1 MVRRGYRTS
10 ASLAAMAL
18 SAFALPALAQ
28 QKSAENAVT
37 SADDAFGNSVGLES
51 TGIYSENNVRG
62 FSPLEAGNSR
72 IDGIYF
78 DPVSLITL
86 RMRQSQAMRV
96 GYAALDYPFPAP
108 TGIADNRLR
117 TAGNDFTLGVEA
129 HLQQYGSYVFSAESR
144 IPLVR
149 DHLGLVA
156 GVSHGHAKYIDGAS
170 ENNYSFALKPVF
182 RFGGVEFSP
191 FYSANYVRDARAR
204 PVILGTGPFVP
215 ALPDPKRYYGSPWTS
230 AGKDNVN
237 LGATFK
243 AVITSRLSLR
253 AGVFRSSVQRRD
265 NITELFAV
273 TSPQGQTQHTI
284 IADPDQQNRSW
295 SGEAQF
301 AWNAQ
306 TGRWR
311 HRLIAGYRMRDRRT
325 ESGGS
330 DVENCGAPMLGDPDP
345 STACLARPLFVFS
358 QPNVGKVRQS
368 AAMLGYLGELP
379 GVGRINL
386 GIQRA
391 SFRARFQGSSLLTE
405 TRSRNW
411 LYNASVG
418 INLTKDLMLFGG
430 TQRGLEDSGAAPDTA
445 VNRNEQLPAALSTQ
459 YEAGIHW
466 KFGTAQGF
474 GGQLVLSAFRISKP
488 YFTFDDFNRYTLLGT
503 VRHSGVEMSL
513 SSHMLDNRLTLLAG
527 AVFMKPEV
535 LFAPGQQGTLGTK
548 PVGARPVQLRLDANY
563 RTDILGGLTPTLSF
577 SYFNSTA
584 ASARNLA
591 ALGGKQLILGPRSS
605 LDIGARLPIH
615 IGKYPASIRMRVD
628 NVLDTA
634 AWYVLASNTYSPADR
649 RRFTLSLLVDIQ

>member
-1 MVRRGYRTS
+1 MMRRGYRKT
-10 ASLAAMAL
+10 ASLTAIAL
-18 SAFALPALAQ
+18 SAFALPAHAQ

-62 FSPLEAGNSR
+62 FSPLDAGNSR

-108 TGIADNRLR
+108 TGIVDNRLR
-117 TAGNDFTLGVEA
+117 TVTNDFTLGLEA

-144 IPLVR
+144 IPLVQ

-156 GVSHGHAKYIDGAS
+156 GLSHGHAKYIDGAS
-170 ENNYSFALKPVF
+170 ENNYSFVVKPVF

-191 FYSANYVRDARAR
+191 FYSANYVRDSKSR
-204 PVILGTGPFVP
+204 PVIFGAGPFVP
-215 ALPDPKRYYGSPWTS
+215 ALPEPKRYYGSPWTS

-243 AVITSRLSLR
+243 AVITNHLSLR
-253 AGVFRSSVQRRD
+253 AGIFRSSVQRR
-265 NITELFAV
+265 NTVTELFAV
-273 TSPQGQTQHTI
+273 TTPQGNSQHTL
-284 IADPDQQNRSW
+284 IADPDEQNRSW
-295 SGEAQF
+295 SGEAQL

-306 TGRWR
+306 TGQWR
-311 HRLIAGYRMRDRRT
+311 HRLIAGFRMRDRHT

-330 DVENCGAPMLGDPDP
+330 NFVPCGTPMLGEPD
-345 STACLARPLFVFS
+345 TAAACLTRPNFVFT
-358 QPNVGKVRQS
+358 QPNLGKVKQS

-391 SFRARFQGSSLLTE
+391 SFHARFQGNGQLTE
-405 TRSRNW
+405 TREQHW
-411 LYNASVG
+411 LYNASLG
-418 INLTKDLMLFGG
+418 INLTRDLILFGG

-445 VNRNEQLPAALSTQ
+445 ANRAEQLPAALSTQ
-459 YEAGIHW
+459 YEAGLHW
-466 KFGTAQGF
+466 NFGSSKGF
-474 GGQLVLSAFRISKP
+474 GGQLVLSAFQISKP
-488 YFTFDDFNRYTLLGT
+488 YFTFDDLNRYTRLGT
-503 VRHSGVEMSL
+503 VRHKGIEMSL
-513 SSHMLDNRLTLLAG
+513 STHMFDNRLTLLAG

-535 LFAPGQQGTLGTK
+535 LFGPGQQGTLGTK

-563 RTDILGGLTPTLSF
+563 RTGLWSGFTPTMSF
-577 SYFNSTA
+577 SYFNTTA

-591 ALGGKQLILGPRSS
+591 ALGGRQLTLGPRSS
-605 LDIGARLPIH
+605 LDIGARQPIH
-615 IGKYPASIRMRVD
+615 IGKYPASIRFRVD
-628 NVLDTA
+628 NVLDMA

-649 RRFTLSLLVDIQ
+649 RRFSLSLLVDIN